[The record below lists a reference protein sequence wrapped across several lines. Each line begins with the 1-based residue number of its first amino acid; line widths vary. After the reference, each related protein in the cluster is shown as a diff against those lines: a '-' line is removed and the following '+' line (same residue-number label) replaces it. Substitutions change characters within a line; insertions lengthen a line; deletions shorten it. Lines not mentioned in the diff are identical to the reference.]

1 MELREN
7 MFMYAWNHVQ
17 IISMKAYVIHQ
28 RYMYYVNVCKINCI
42 NSISG
47 SMRLVC
53 RGDNPNKETLI
64 YISYLTSPS
73 TRHIQP
79 ELQISKCVSIF
90 VICSFSFL
98 SVMFQFLEY
107 HLCMEFLFK

>member
-47 SMRLVC
+47 SMRLV
-53 RGDNPNKETLI
+53 REGMIQTRKPSSI
-64 YISYLTSPS
+64 YHISHFT
-73 TRHIQP
+73 IN
-79 ELQISKCVSIF
+79 
-90 VICSFSFL
+90 
-98 SVMFQFLEY
+98 
-107 HLCMEFLFK
+107 